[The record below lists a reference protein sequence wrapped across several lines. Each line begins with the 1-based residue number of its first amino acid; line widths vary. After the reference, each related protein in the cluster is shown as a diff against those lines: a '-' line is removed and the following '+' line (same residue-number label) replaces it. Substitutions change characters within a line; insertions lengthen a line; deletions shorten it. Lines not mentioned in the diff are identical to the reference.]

1 MKEQGM
7 LDRLLQA
14 LRGNEAP
21 ASANVAQLWR
31 KQIAVAAM
39 LVEASQV
46 DRKVTDGEQQ
56 AIVRAIMRCLGMSE
70 ADALRLVA
78 AAQAQ
83 FADSL
88 DDWVYADAVRAG
100 YDYEERIEII
110 GMIWDVVYAD
120 GALSKLEIDLLKRL
134 AAHLEI
140 AEEDVN
146 AVRIEAFGRVSSE
159 RSGGERLD

>member
-1 MKEQGM
+1 M
-7 LDRLLQA
+7 LDRLLKA
-14 LRGNEAP
+14 VRGNEP
-21 ASANVAQLWR
+21 PESANVAQLWR

-39 LVEASQV
+39 LVEASQI
-46 DRKVTDGEQQ
+46 DRQVTEEEQQ
-56 AIVRAIMRCLGMSE
+56 AILRAIMRCLGMSE
-70 ADALRLVA
+70 ADASRLVA

-120 GALSKLEIDLLKRL
+120 GALSRLEIDLLQRL
-134 AAHLEI
+134 AAHLQI

-146 AVRIEAFGRVSSE
+146 AVRVEAFGRISSA
-159 RSGGERLD
+159 RAGGERLD